1 VPGAG
6 DRPAGRRRA
15 SIAEEL
21 AGLLPGAE
29 LQVYD
34 DDGVLWGH
42 RAEVRTR
49 ISTFLNHP

>member
-1 VPGAG
+1 VIGQQG
-6 DRPAGRRRA
+6 DAAHPA

-34 DDGVLWGH
+34 DDGILWGH
-42 RAEVRTR
+42 RAQVRTR